1 MYMLPTPRA
10 RAAADSTAL
19 VTLDNVQV
27 PANLRHLLAF
37 LKENDKLLA
46 VQPQDEGH
54 LHIDVADVLAGLRR
68 GRGDWEADGA
78 KGVAQRIIEGRLLGF
93 DTE

>member
-1 MYMLPTPRA
+1 MYVYPSRPRGG
-10 RAAADSTAL
+10 DSSAL

-27 PANLRHLLAF
+27 PENLRHLLAF
-37 LKENDKLLA
+37 LNENDKLLA

-68 GRGDWEADGA
+68 GRGDWEADVPE
-78 KGVAQRIIEGRLLGF
+78 GVAQRIIEGRLLGF